1 MAASNDANSNAKAN
15 TAANAA
21 ANADASGSF
30 GERGLPTQQ
39 AAKDK
44 LLDHT
49 YDGIQEYDNP
59 MPRWWLTTFALTIVF
74 SVLYVINIGPIG
86 AGDGWIADYEKT
98 MREYAA
104 ANPAPAGGGATP
116 EQLMA
121 LLNDEEALEE
131 GKETYTSYCASC
143 HGPDGGGI
151 IGPNLADAY
160 WLHGGDIGSIY
171 KTVAQGVLAKGMP
184 PWEKSLKPEQLQA
197 VVAYVA
203 SLKGSTPSNPKAPQG
218 ELVTP

>member
-1 MAASNDANSNAKAN
+1 MSASNDSFN
-15 TAANAA
+15 TSSQQPAA
-21 ANADASGSF
+21 ADGSARE
-30 GERGLPTQQ
+30 GKSPQ
-39 AAKDK
+39 APADK
-44 LLDHT
+44 LLGHT

-86 AGDGWIADYEKT
+86 SGEGRIADYERT
-98 MREYAA
+98 LREYAA
-104 ANPAPAGGGATP
+104 AHPAPAGGGATP
-116 EQLMA
+116 EQLSA
-121 LLNDEEALEE
+121 LLTDEEALEE

-171 KTVAQGVLAKGMP
+171 KTVSQGVLAKGMP
-184 PWEKSLKPEQLQA
+184 PWEKSLKPDQLQA

-203 SLKGSTPSNPKAPQG
+203 SLKGSTPANPKAPQG

>member
-1 MAASNDANSNAKAN
+1 MAASNDANAN
-15 TAANAA
+15 PSKPDAAR
-21 ANADASGSF
+21 DQKS
-30 GERGLPTQQ
+30 PQ
-39 AAKDK
+39 APMDK

-59 MPRWWLTTFALTIVF
+59 MPRWWLTTFAITIVF

-86 AGDGWIADYEKT
+86 AGDGWIADYEKS

-116 EQLMA
+116 EQLNA
-121 LLNDEEALEE
+121 LLADASALSK

-184 PWEKSLKPEQLQA
+184 PWEKSLKPDQLQA

-203 SLKGSTPSNPKAPQG
+203 SLKGTTPSNPKAPQG

>member
-1 MAASNDANSNAKAN
+1 MSASNESSN
-15 TAANAA
+15 TPRS
-21 ANADASGSF
+21 ADSAPLDQRSPQA
-30 GERGLPTQQ
+30 PT
-39 AAKDK
+39 DK
-44 LLDHT
+44 LLGHT

-74 SVLYVINIGPIG
+74 SVIYVLNIGPIG

-98 MREYAA
+98 MREFAA
-104 ANPAPAGGGATP
+104 ANPAPTGAGATP
-116 EQLMA
+116 EQLIA
-121 LLNDEEALEE
+121 LLTDAAALGK

-151 IGPNLADAY
+151 IGPNLTDAY
-160 WLHGGDIGSIY
+160 WLHGGEIGSIY

-184 PWEKSLKPEQLQA
+184 PWEKSLKPDQLQA

-203 SLKGSTPSNPKAPQG
+203 SLKGSTPANPKAPQG

>member
-1 MAASNDANSNAKAN
+1 MAASNDANPTPSGPE
-15 TAANAA
+15 AAREQK
-21 ANADASGSF
+21 S
-30 GERGLPTQQ
+30 PQ
-39 AAKDK
+39 APQDK
-44 LLDHT
+44 LLDHI

-59 MPRWWLTTFALTIVF
+59 MPRWWLTTFAITIVF

-86 AGDGWIADYEKT
+86 AGDGWIADYERT
-98 MREYAA
+98 MRAYAA

-116 EQLMA
+116 EQLTA
-121 LLNDEEALEE
+121 LLNDEEALKE

-143 HGPDGGGI
+143 HGPDGGGL

-160 WLHGGDIGSIY
+160 WLHGADIGSIY

-184 PWEKSLKPEQLQA
+184 PWEKSLKPDQLQA

-203 SLKGSTPSNPKAPQG
+203 SLKGSTPATPKAPQG

>member
-1 MAASNDANSNAKAN
+1 MAASHDANSDPSAPNATRDQKA
-15 TAANAA
+15 
-21 ANADASGSF
+21 
-30 GERGLPTQQ
+30 PQ
-39 AAKDK
+39 APMDK

-59 MPRWWLTTFALTIVF
+59 MPRWWLTTFGLTIVF

-104 ANPAPAGGGATP
+104 AHPAPAGGGATP

-121 LLNDEEALEE
+121 LLKDEEALEE

-151 IGPNLADAY
+151 IGPNLTDAY

-184 PWEKSLKPEQLQA
+184 PWEKSLKPDQLQA

-203 SLKGSTPSNPKAPQG
+203 SLKGSTPANPKAPQG